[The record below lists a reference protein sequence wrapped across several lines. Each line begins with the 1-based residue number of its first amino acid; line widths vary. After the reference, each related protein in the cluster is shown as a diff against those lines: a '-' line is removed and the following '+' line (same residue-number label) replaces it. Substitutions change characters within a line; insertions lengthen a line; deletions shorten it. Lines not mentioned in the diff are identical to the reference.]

1 MSAVYNLTNPN
12 TLLLTRLLKQKM
24 KIKFTSFQ
32 SEVYFLNLFLKFDYS
47 SHNVHIKYDSYKNNS
62 VCLFKRNIQCNEEDQ
77 TSVNVS
83 LKKVI

>member
-47 SHNVHIKYDSYKNNS
+47 SHNVHISMIRIKTTACVSSNATYNAM
-62 VCLFKRNIQCNEEDQ
+62 KRTKPPLMCH
-77 TSVNVS
+77 
-83 LKKVI
+83 